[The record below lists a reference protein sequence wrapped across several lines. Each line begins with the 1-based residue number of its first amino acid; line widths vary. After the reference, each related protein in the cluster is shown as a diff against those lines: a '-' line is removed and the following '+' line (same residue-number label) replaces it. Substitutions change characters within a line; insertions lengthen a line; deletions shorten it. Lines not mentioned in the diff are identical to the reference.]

1 MQIDIKSGDSK
12 GKNILQHFS
21 YSQVRFAWCKTV
33 LMSLLRRWGIY
44 IVVGLFI
51 LGGFGSNALAAM
63 MAMAAWT
70 VLPLFSAVQHS
81 LLHGAFLTIAYALVA
96 GAIVLG
102 LSPWL
107 WPRSWAEVERALPI
121 DRVERRRSDIT
132 VVLLGLAPLFAICA
146 LGTVIWLLQFPPW
159 FQKIWGV
166 AIFMLAVS
174 MLLSVA
180 FGVAI
185 LDWRRGLPVKST
197 SDWAFPR
204 KRSLGNSWAGH
215 HKTLSV
221 AMALVVLPMVRGS
234 AQRSGR
240 LFIVGLFAMLMIVSA
255 IAVWP
260 TYLSWWL
267 AAFAT
272 LAQMVL
278 TRLNVLVAADLGP
291 LHEECVNFPIRP
303 SLLIL
308 ARRAAVMTPLFFGQI
323 VLSAVVFLA
332 ALPVR
337 APVFIAYLLASMLG
351 VMGLVIAASTETV
364 PGVREDPAA
373 RVAWWLLILVISVAL
388 ASEVVA

>member
-1 MQIDIKSGDSK
+1 
-12 GKNILQHFS
+12 
-21 YSQVRFAWCKTV
+21 
-33 LMSLLRRWGIY
+33 
-44 IVVGLFI
+44 
-51 LGGFGSNALAAM
+51 
-63 MAMAAWT
+63 
-70 VLPLFSAVQHS
+70 
-81 LLHGAFLTIAYALVA
+81 
-96 GAIVLG
+96 
-102 LSPWL
+102 
-107 WPRSWAEVERALPI
+107 
-121 DRVERRRSDIT
+121 
-132 VVLLGLAPLFAICA
+132 
-146 LGTVIWLLQFPPW
+146 
-159 FQKIWGV
+159 
-166 AIFMLAVS
+166 MLAVS

-204 KRSLGNSWAGH
+204 ERALGSSWAGN

-240 LFIVGLFAMLMIVSA
+240 FLIFGLFALLMVVLG

-260 TYLSWWL
+260 AYLSWWL
-267 AAFAT
+267 AAFAA
-272 LAQMVL
+272 LAQIVL

-303 SLLIL
+303 SFLLL
-308 ARRAAVMTPLFFGQI
+308 ARRAAVMTPLILGQI

-351 VMGLVIAASTETV
+351 VMGLVIAASTRSV